1 MPDNVTLASGDII
14 ATKDVGGS
22 EKQVVMLADLLGNII
37 DSVLLQNGR
46 GLLVVNLGDSACKG
60 VALRGQP
67 VSTQPVT
74 IGGRAT
80 TSLISQV
87 TPITEGNVVDA
98 SVTGDGRQLIHPWCS
113 PEDQLSTIPVVLTT
127 TGDVQLY
134 ASLGTGL
141 KIALIGMI
149 VSNTGV
155 DTDVIVKDGT
165 TVVGRIPAAVAARGN
180 ALHQFPLPIRGTA
193 ATAMNVAL
201 SGASTS
207 VIVTPFAYR
216 TRI

>member
-14 ATKDVGGS
+14 RTKDLGGI
-22 EKQVVMLADLLGNII
+22 EYQVIQVADDLGNII
-37 DSVLLQNGR
+37 GSVLLQNGR
-46 GLLVVNLGDSACKG
+46 GLLVANLADSACKG
-60 VALRGQP
+60 VVVRGQP

-80 TSLISQV
+80 TSLISQL
-87 TPITEGNVVDA
+87 TPITEGNAVDA

-113 PEDQLSTIPVVLTT
+113 PEDQLSTIPVTLTT
-127 TGDVQLY
+127 TSDVQLY

-165 TVVGRIPAAVAARGN
+165 TEVARIPAAVAARGN
-180 ALHQFPLPIRGTA
+180 ALHQFPLPIRGTT

-201 SGASTS
+201 STASTT
-207 VIVTPFAYR
+207 VRVTPFAYR